1 MRKTRTPRLLAAVL
15 VSLASGCAS
24 STVIRSD
31 PTGAAVFL
39 NGEKVGL
46 TPYTMTDTKP
56 VGSVTT
62 VLLVKPGCENFTTV
76 LSRSEELDPAPV
88 IFGFCALGVPF
99 FWAMKYRPEHLYEL
113 ECSGRPAASDVQAA
127 LEGKLGSLP

>member
-1 MRKTRTPRLLAAVL
+1 MRETRTLRLLAAAAL
-15 VSLASGCAS
+15 ASFASGCAS

-39 NGEKVGL
+39 NGEKVGM

-56 VGSVTT
+56 VGSATT
-62 VLLVKPGCENFTTV
+62 VLLAKPGCENYTTIIT
-76 LSRSEELDPAPV
+76 RTEELDPAPV

-99 FWAMKYRPEHLYEL
+99 LWAMKYKPEHLYEL
-113 ECSGRPAASDVQAA
+113 ECSGRPAPPD
-127 LEGKLGSLP
+127 GKLGSLP